1 MKKKR
6 NKKNC
11 KKGEIFLKW
20 REKEKKRKKKR
31 RREFFFK

>member
-20 REKEKKRKKKR
+20 REKEKKEKKKGDGS
-31 RREFFFK
+31 FF